1 MLIFFNPQYNN
12 NNIMAYA
19 NFTTSPT
26 QEPCGETI
34 TAVVIERNRALK
46 QFQHCQSVNQ
56 EEGGR
61 HLSKV

>member
-1 MLIFFNPQYNN
+1 
-12 NNIMAYA
+12 MAYA

-26 QEPCGETI
+26 QEPGGETI

-46 QFQHCQSVNQ
+46 QIQHCQSVSR

>member
-1 MLIFFNPQYNN
+1 
-12 NNIMAYA
+12 MAYA

-26 QEPCGETI
+26 QEPGGETI

-46 QFQHCQSVNQ
+46 QFQHCQSVNR

>member
-1 MLIFFNPQYNN
+1 MLIFFNPQK
-12 NNIMAYA
+12 IMAYA

-26 QEPCGETI
+26 QEPGGETI

-46 QFQHCQSVNQ
+46 QIQHCQSVNR